1 MKYQGSPTF
10 THSQKDKVGV
20 LVTNLGTPDAPKK
33 AELKRYLKE
42 FLS

>member
-10 THSQKDKVGV
+10 THSQNDKVGV

-33 AELKRYLKE
+33 SRIKTLFKGI
-42 FLS
+42 FI